1 MTKNTEKNMID
12 MVKDKVQKVS
22 AYLYKNKTAIA
33 TIMWVVLLITP
44 QIIFADN
51 GDTEWTWL
59 TDIITKWIKRVGGLF
74 MLIGAVEFGLGW
86 KDNRADDKVQGVRIL
101 IAGVIVYGVGFSAK
115 TFLKQ
120 EMRYYNDKYI

>member
-1 MTKNTEKNMID
+1 MKREDKEMTKNTEKNMID

-59 TDIITKWIKRVGGLF
+59 TDIITKWIKRVGGLV

-115 TFLKQ
+115 TFLK
-120 EMRYYNDKYI
+120 

>member
-1 MTKNTEKNMID
+1 MKREDKEMTKNTEKNMID

-33 TIMWVVLLITP
+33 TIMWGVLLITP

-51 GDTEWTWL
+51 GDSEWKWL

-115 TFLKQ
+115 TFLK
-120 EMRYYNDKYI
+120 

>member
-1 MTKNTEKNMID
+1 MKREDKEMTKNTEKNMID

-51 GDTEWTWL
+51 VDTEWTWL

-115 TFLKQ
+115 TFLK
-120 EMRYYNDKYI
+120 

>member
-1 MTKNTEKNMID
+1 MKREDKEMTKNTEKNMID

-44 QIIFADN
+44 KIIFADN

-115 TFLKQ
+115 TFLK
-120 EMRYYNDKYI
+120 

>member
-1 MTKNTEKNMID
+1 MKREDKEMTKNTEKNMID

-22 AYLYKNKTAIA
+22 AYLYKNKIAIA

-51 GDTEWTWL
+51 GDSEWKWL

-115 TFLKQ
+115 TFLK
-120 EMRYYNDKYI
+120 

>member
-1 MTKNTEKNMID
+1 MKREDKEMTKNIEKNMID

-115 TFLKQ
+115 TFLK
-120 EMRYYNDKYI
+120 

>member
-1 MTKNTEKNMID
+1 MKREDNEMTKNTEKNMID

-51 GDTEWTWL
+51 GDSEWKWL

-115 TFLKQ
+115 TFLK
-120 EMRYYNDKYI
+120 

>member
-1 MTKNTEKNMID
+1 MKREDKEMTKNTEKNMID

-44 QIIFADN
+44 QIFFADN

-115 TFLKQ
+115 TFLK
-120 EMRYYNDKYI
+120 

>member
-1 MTKNTEKNMID
+1 MKREDKEMTKNTEKNMID

-51 GDTEWTWL
+51 GDSEWKWL

-86 KDNRADDKVQGVRIL
+86 KDNRADDKLQGVRIL

-115 TFLKQ
+115 TFLK
-120 EMRYYNDKYI
+120 

>member
-1 MTKNTEKNMID
+1 MKREDKEMTKNTEKNMID

-101 IAGVIVYGVGFSAK
+101 TAGIIVYGVGFSAK
-115 TFLKQ
+115 TFLK
-120 EMRYYNDKYI
+120 

>member
-1 MTKNTEKNMID
+1 MKREDKEMTKNTEKNMID

-51 GDTEWTWL
+51 GDSEWKWL

-101 IAGVIVYGVGFSAK
+101 IAGVIVYAVGFSAK
-115 TFLKQ
+115 TFLK
-120 EMRYYNDKYI
+120 

>member
-1 MTKNTEKNMID
+1 MKREDKEMTKNTEKNMID

-101 IAGVIVYGVGFSAK
+101 IAGVIVYTVGVSANK
-115 TFLKQ
+115 FLK
-120 EMRYYNDKYI
+120 

>member
-1 MTKNTEKNMID
+1 MKREDKEMTKNTEKNMID

-33 TIMWVVLLITP
+33 TIMWGVLLITP

-115 TFLKQ
+115 TFLK
-120 EMRYYNDKYI
+120 

>member
-1 MTKNTEKNMID
+1 MKREDKEMTKNTEKNMID

-86 KDNRADDKVQGVRIL
+86 KDNRADDKVQGVRIS

-115 TFLKQ
+115 TFLK
-120 EMRYYNDKYI
+120 

>member
-1 MTKNTEKNMID
+1 MKREDKEMTKNTEKNMID

-74 MLIGAVEFGLGW
+74 MIIGAVEFGLGW
-86 KDNRADDKVQGVRIL
+86 KDNRADDKVQGVRNL

-115 TFLKQ
+115 TFLK
-120 EMRYYNDKYI
+120 

>member
-1 MTKNTEKNMID
+1 MKREDKEMTKNTEKNMID

-115 TFLKQ
+115 TFLK
-120 EMRYYNDKYI
+120 

>member
-1 MTKNTEKNMID
+1 MKREDKEMTKNTEKNMID

-51 GDTEWTWL
+51 GDSEWKWL

-101 IAGVIVYGVGFSAK
+101 IAGIIVYAVGFSAK
-115 TFLKQ
+115 TFLK
-120 EMRYYNDKYI
+120 

>member
-1 MTKNTEKNMID
+1 MKREVKEMTKNTEKNMID

-115 TFLKQ
+115 TFLK
-120 EMRYYNDKYI
+120 

>member
-1 MTKNTEKNMID
+1 MKREDKEMTKNTEKNMID

-33 TIMWVVLLITP
+33 TIMLVVLLITP

-51 GDTEWTWL
+51 GYTEWTWL

-115 TFLKQ
+115 TFLK
-120 EMRYYNDKYI
+120 

>member
-1 MTKNTEKNMID
+1 MKRDDKEMTKNTEKNMID

-44 QIIFADN
+44 KIIFADD

-59 TDIITKWIKRVGGLF
+59 TNIMVKWIKRGGGVF

-86 KDNRADDKVQGVRIL
+86 KDNRADDKVQGVRIF
-101 IAGVIVYGVGFSAK
+101 ITGVIVYAVGVSANK
-115 TFLKQ
+115 FLK
-120 EMRYYNDKYI
+120 

>member
-1 MTKNTEKNMID
+1 MKREDKEMTKNTEKNMID

-44 QIIFADN
+44 KIIFADD

-59 TDIITKWIKRVGGLF
+59 TNIMIKWIKRGGGVF

-86 KDNRADDKVQGVRIL
+86 KDNRADDKVQGVRIF
-101 IAGVIVYGVGFSAK
+101 ITGVIVYAVGVSANK
-115 TFLKQ
+115 FLK
-120 EMRYYNDKYI
+120 

>member
-1 MTKNTEKNMID
+1 MKREDKEMTKNTEKNMID

-33 TIMWVVLLITP
+33 TIMWVILLITP

-115 TFLKQ
+115 TFLK
-120 EMRYYNDKYI
+120 

>member
-1 MTKNTEKNMID
+1 MKREDKEMTKNTEKNMID

-86 KDNRADDKVQGVRIL
+86 KDNRADDKVQGVRIF
-101 IAGVIVYGVGFSAK
+101 IAGIIVYGVGFSAK
-115 TFLKQ
+115 TFLK
-120 EMRYYNDKYI
+120 

>member
-1 MTKNTEKNMID
+1 MKREDKEMTKNTEKNMID

-101 IAGVIVYGVGFSAK
+101 IAGVIVYGFGFSAK
-115 TFLKQ
+115 TFLK
-120 EMRYYNDKYI
+120 

>member
-1 MTKNTEKNMID
+1 MKREDKEMTKNTEKNMID

-33 TIMWVVLLITP
+33 TLMWVVLLITP

-51 GDTEWTWL
+51 GDSEWKWL

-101 IAGVIVYGVGFSAK
+101 IAGVNVYGVGFSAK
-115 TFLKQ
+115 TFLK
-120 EMRYYNDKYI
+120 

>member
-1 MTKNTEKNMID
+1 MKREDKEMTKNTEKNMID

-101 IAGVIVYGVGFSAK
+101 IAGIIVYGVGFSAK
-115 TFLKQ
+115 TFLK
-120 EMRYYNDKYI
+120 

>member
-1 MTKNTEKNMID
+1 MKREDKKMTKNTEKNMID

-44 QIIFADN
+44 KIIFADD

-59 TDIITKWIKRVGGLF
+59 TNIMIKWIKRVGGVF

-101 IAGVIVYGVGFSAK
+101 IAGVIVYAVGVSANK
-115 TFLKQ
+115 FLK
-120 EMRYYNDKYI
+120 

>member
-1 MTKNTEKNMID
+1 MKREDKEMTKNTEKNMID

-86 KDNRADDKVQGVRIL
+86 KDNRADDKVQGIRIL

-115 TFLKQ
+115 TFLK
-120 EMRYYNDKYI
+120 

>member
-1 MTKNTEKNMID
+1 MKREDKDMTKNTEKNMID

-115 TFLKQ
+115 TFLK
-120 EMRYYNDKYI
+120 

>member
-1 MTKNTEKNMID
+1 MKREDKEMTKNTEKNMID

-86 KDNRADDKVQGVRIL
+86 KDNRADDKVQGARIF

-115 TFLKQ
+115 TFLK
-120 EMRYYNDKYI
+120 

>member
-1 MTKNTEKNMID
+1 MKREDKEMTKNTEKNMID
-12 MVKDKVQKVS
+12 MVKDTVQKVS

-51 GDTEWTWL
+51 GDSEWKWL

-115 TFLKQ
+115 TFLK
-120 EMRYYNDKYI
+120 

>member
-1 MTKNTEKNMID
+1 MKREDKEMTKNTEKNMID

-33 TIMWVVLLITP
+33 TIMWVVLLMTP

-86 KDNRADDKVQGVRIL
+86 NDNRADDKVQGVRIL

-115 TFLKQ
+115 TFLK
-120 EMRYYNDKYI
+120 

>member
-1 MTKNTEKNMID
+1 MKREDKEMTKNTEKNMID

-51 GDTEWTWL
+51 GDSEWKWL
-59 TDIITKWIKRVGGLF
+59 TDIITKWIRRVGGLF

-115 TFLKQ
+115 TFLK
-120 EMRYYNDKYI
+120 

>member
-33 TIMWVVLLITP
+33 TIMWVVLLITH

-115 TFLKQ
+115 TFLK
-120 EMRYYNDKYI
+120 

>member
-1 MTKNTEKNMID
+1 MKREDKEMTKNTEKNMID

-44 QIIFADN
+44 KIIFADD

-59 TDIITKWIKRVGGLF
+59 TNIMIKWIKRGGGVF
-74 MLIGAVEFGLGW
+74 MLIGAVEFGFGW
-86 KDNRADDKVQGVRIL
+86 KDNRADDKVQGVRIF
-101 IAGVIVYGVGFSAK
+101 ITGVIVYAVGVSANK
-115 TFLKQ
+115 FLK
-120 EMRYYNDKYI
+120 

>member
-1 MTKNTEKNMID
+1 MKREDKEMTKNTEKNMID

-59 TDIITKWIKRVGGLF
+59 TDIITKWIKRVCGLF

-115 TFLKQ
+115 TFLK
-120 EMRYYNDKYI
+120 

>member
-1 MTKNTEKNMID
+1 MKREDKEMTKNTEKNMID

-44 QIIFADN
+44 KIIFADN
-51 GDTEWTWL
+51 GDSEWKWL

-74 MLIGAVEFGLGW
+74 MLIGAVEVGLGW

-115 TFLKQ
+115 TFLK
-120 EMRYYNDKYI
+120 

>member
-1 MTKNTEKNMID
+1 MKREDKEMTKNTEKNMID

-51 GDTEWTWL
+51 GDSEWKWL

-86 KDNRADDKVQGVRIL
+86 KDNRADDKVQGVRIF
-101 IAGVIVYGVGFSAK
+101 IAGIIVYGVGFSAK
-115 TFLKQ
+115 TFLK
-120 EMRYYNDKYI
+120 

>member
-1 MTKNTEKNMID
+1 MKREDKEMTKNTEKNMID

-51 GDTEWTWL
+51 GDSEWKWL

-115 TFLKQ
+115 TFLK
-120 EMRYYNDKYI
+120 